1 MRSFIAVDFLTF
13 NCFKAVEIKIA
24 PSILSADFGYL
35 NAEIASVERDCDWL
49 HIDVMDGH
57 FVPNITI
64 GPTVVRYI
72 RTNLLKDCH
81 LMIENPE
88 RYVADFVSAGVNSLT
103 VHLEVF
109 KTEAEV
115 VAILRQ
121 IRDLGCRAALA
132 VKPKTEV
139 KLLEPYLDEV
149 DMVLVM
155 SVEPGFGGQ
164 AFKAEVLPKITW
176 LRERRPLLDIQV
188 DGGINADTGAMARAA
203 GANVLVA
210 GNYIFSAPDRTAALH
225 SLR

>member
-1 MRSFIAVDFLTF
+1 M
-13 NCFKAVEIKIA
+13 VEIKIA
-24 PSILSADFGYL
+24 PSILSADFGHL
-35 NAEIASVERDCDWL
+35 NAEIASVESACDWL

-64 GPTVVRYI
+64 GPPVI
-72 RTNLLKDCH
+72 RHIKTDLFKDCH

-88 RYVADFVSAGVNSLT
+88 RYLAGFAAAGVNSLT

-109 KTEAEV
+109 KMESEV
-115 VAILRQ
+115 VSVLRR
-121 IRDLGCRAALA
+121 IRELGCRAALA

-139 KLLEPYLDEV
+139 KLLEPYLAEV

-164 AFKAEVLPKITW
+164 TFKAEVLPKITW
-176 LRERRPLLDIQV
+176 LRESRPLLDIQV
-188 DGGINADTGAMARAA
+188 DGGINAETAVRAREA

-210 GNYIFSAPDRTAALH
+210 GSYIFSASDRIAALRG
-225 SLR
+225 LRSTSPRGEI